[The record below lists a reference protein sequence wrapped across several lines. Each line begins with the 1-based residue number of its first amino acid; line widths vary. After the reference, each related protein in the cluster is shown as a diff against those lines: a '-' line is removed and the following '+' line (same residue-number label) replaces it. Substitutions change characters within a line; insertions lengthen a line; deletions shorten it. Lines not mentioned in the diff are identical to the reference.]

1 MADTGRRSRE
11 DFINAALE
19 LLAETGSVKAL
30 TIDALCEALQVSKGS
45 FYWHFKNRQ
54 ALISALVD
62 AWSGVF
68 HESIHQR
75 IEQASNHNPRDTFQS
90 TIQFWLS
97 GNFMRMDA
105 VMRDWARQEPAVAE
119 AVARAD
125 RLLMDF
131 LCEQFRALGHS
142 DTEAHRRARLLIA
155 IGVAETQSGHLP
167 RAGSIEEEV
176 LWVSRHLI
184 EAD

>member
-75 IEQASNHNPRDTFQS
+75 IEQRK
-90 TIQFWLS
+90 
-97 GNFMRMDA
+97 
-105 VMRDWARQEPAVAE
+105 
-119 AVARAD
+119 
-125 RLLMDF
+125 
-131 LCEQFRALGHS
+131 
-142 DTEAHRRARLLIA
+142 
-155 IGVAETQSGHLP
+155 
-167 RAGSIEEEV
+167 EEV
-176 LWVSRHLI
+176 Y
-184 EAD
+184 ED